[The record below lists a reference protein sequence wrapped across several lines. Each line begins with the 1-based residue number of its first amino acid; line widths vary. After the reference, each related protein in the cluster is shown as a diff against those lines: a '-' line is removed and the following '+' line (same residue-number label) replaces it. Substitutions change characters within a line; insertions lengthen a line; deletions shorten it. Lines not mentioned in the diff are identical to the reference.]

1 MKTERCNNQYDHH
14 CSTLH
19 DFTVVP
25 TTECHSRAI
34 LKKKSNY
41 NALNVILRKRTD
53 EKIVVVMQFDCEFF
67 RQIITLAV
75 YIITKSSLKISQALH
90 SRWATFCL
98 VQFSFWSSV
107 QRFVSIARKK
117 KNQKRIIANAKWT
130 VCQRCSQG
138 SSM

>member
-1 MKTERCNNQYDHH
+1 MRTERCNNQYDHH

-19 DFTVVP
+19 EFTVVSS
-25 TTECHSRAI
+25 TECHSRAI
-34 LKKKSNY
+34 LKKISNY
-41 NALNVILRKRTD
+41 NALNLILRKRTA

-75 YIITKSSLKISQALH
+75 YIITKSSLNLSLALN

-98 VQFSFWSSV
+98 VQFFWLSVSKDSS
-107 QRFVSIARKK
+107 RLPAKNRKK
-117 KNQKRIIANAKWT
+117 SLRTQNERFAKGA
-130 VCQRCSQG
+130 QG